1 MANENEIREAAY
13 YIWLNNGCPEGVEI
27 DCWLEAE
34 ACECNEGVCP
44 CCGKS
49 PCECGP
55 DCECR
60 KEGGP
65 CECKCEKEEKK
76 PAKKAAAKKTAV
88 KAEKEEKKPAAKKT
102 TAKKVAAKK

>member
-34 ACECNEGVCP
+34 AGECKCEEGVCP

-60 KEGGP
+60 KAGGP
-65 CECKCEKEEKK
+65 CECKCECEEEKK
-76 PAKKAAAKKTAV
+76 PAKKAAAKK
-88 KAEKEEKKPAAKKT
+88 
-102 TAKKVAAKK
+102 

>member
-34 ACECNEGVCP
+34 ADECKCEEGVCP

-60 KEGGP
+60 KAGGP
-65 CECKCEKEEKK
+65 CECEEEKK
-76 PAKKAAAKKTAV
+76 PAKKAAAKKTVV